1 MISDSDLLEGIK
13 QNDRKAWRELYG
25 RYKNPIG
32 NFMRNW
38 SCKGPDFDDV
48 YQETMIR
55 LDAKCHTI
63 SLEFTLKTILIA
75 IAKRVW
81 FETLRNRKK
90 HGTLAD
96 DEQRIFS
103 QLTQEEEVKPDSPDT
118 FVNPYGEE
126 AFDITGKVVEAMT
139 KMRSGDCADIFH
151 ARYWY
156 KIRVDKVAEQFGI
169 NYNSMRTKI
178 YECKQSLRRLLQKAG
193 VKFPTSKNS
202 KDDE

>member
-1 MISDSDLLEGIK
+1 MTSDSALLERIK
-13 QNDRKAWRELYG
+13 QNDRKAWRELYE

-55 LDAKCHTI
+55 FDAQCQNI
-63 SLEFTLKTILIA
+63 NLEATLKTIIIS

-90 HGTLAD
+90 YGILAD
-96 DEQRIFS
+96 EEQQVFTRLS
-103 QLTQEEEVKPDSPDT
+103 TDDEVKPDSEEP
-118 FVNPYGEE
+118 FFNPEE
-126 AFDITGKVVEAMT
+126 EVFDISGKVVEAML

-156 KIRVDKVAEQFGI
+156 KTKVDKVAEQFGI

-178 YECKQSLRRLLQKAG
+178 YECKQSLKRLLQKAG

>member
-1 MISDSDLLEGIK
+1 MISDSDLLELIK

-25 RYKNPIG
+25 HYKNPIG

-63 SLEFTLKTILIA
+63 KLDVTLKTIVIA

-96 DEQRIFS
+96 DEQRVFT
-103 QLTQEEEVKPDSPDT
+103 QLSTEEEIKPDSEEPFFNPEEEV
-118 FVNPYGEE
+118 
-126 AFDITGKVVEAMT
+126 FDISGKVVEAML

-156 KIRVDKVAEQFGI
+156 KTKVDKVAEQFGI

-178 YECKQSLRRLLQKAG
+178 YECKQSLKRLLQKAG

>member
-1 MISDSDLLEGIK
+1 MISDSDLLELIK

-55 LDAKCHTI
+55 FDAQCQNI
-63 SLEFTLKTILIA
+63 NLEATLKTIIIS

-90 HGTLAD
+90 NGILAD
-96 DEQRIFS
+96 SEQRVFA
-103 QLTQEEEVKPDSPDT
+103 QLSTEEQIKPDSEEPFFNPEEEV
-118 FVNPYGEE
+118 
-126 AFDITGKVVEAMT
+126 FDLSGKVVEAML
-139 KMRSGDCADIFH
+139 KIRSGDCADIFH

-156 KIRVDKVAEQFGI
+156 KIRVDEVAEQFGI

-178 YECKQSLRRLLQKAG
+178 YECKQSLKRLLQKAG
-193 VKFPTSKNS
+193 VRFPTSKNS

>member
-1 MISDSDLLEGIK
+1 MISDSTLLERIK
-13 QNDRKAWRELYG
+13 QNDRKAWQELYAS
-25 RYKNPIG
+25 YKSPIG

-55 LDAKCHTI
+55 FDAQCHTI
-63 SLEFTLKTILIA
+63 RLDATLKTIIIS

-90 HGTLAD
+90 YGILAD
-96 DEQRIFS
+96 EEQRVFTRLS
-103 QLTQEEEVKPDSPDT
+103 MDDEVKPDSEEP
-118 FVNPYGEE
+118 FFNPEE
-126 AFDITGKVVEAMT
+126 EVFDISGKVVEAML
-139 KMRSGDCADIFH
+139 KMRSGDCADIFY

-169 NYNSMRTKI
+169 NYNSMKTKI
-178 YECKQSLRRLLQKAG
+178 YECKQSLKRLLQKAG

-202 KDDE
+202 KNNE

>member
-1 MISDSDLLEGIK
+1 MISDSDLLELIK

-48 YQETMIR
+48 YQETMMR

-63 SLEFTLKTILIA
+63 NLDVTLKTILIA

-90 HGTLAD
+90 HGILVD
-96 DEQRIFS
+96 DEQRVFS
-103 QLTQEEEVKPDSPDT
+103 QLTADEELKSDSEELI
-118 FVNPYGEE
+118 FNPEEE

-156 KIRVDKVAEQFGI
+156 KIRVDQVAEQFGI

-178 YECKQSLRRLLQKAG
+178 YECKQSLKRLLQKAG